1 VEFDL
6 PQLEAIVAECW
17 SNHFDFKARTGWAPS
32 GYGIYFVPRGWQQQ
46 RALQQGG
53 SDAKALAKPFGNF
66 SGPPGVSFMLDPI
79 TGDCD
84 DPRVSGQGIGV
95 GAGGGQQHRPCI

>member
-6 PQLEAIVAECW
+6 PQLESVVADCW
-17 SNHFDFKARTGWAPS
+17 ALHFDFKARTGWAPS

-46 RALQQGG
+46 RALQEGG
-53 SDAKALAKPFGNF
+53 GDVKGLAKPFGNF
-66 SGPPGVSFMLDPI
+66 NGPAGVSFMLDPI

-84 DPRVSGQGIGV
+84 DPRVSG
-95 GAGGGQQHRPCI
+95 